1 MILTPQCVGWLGDI
15 LIFGL
20 QQVDYTQRKT
30 TCKARKM
37 TIFFIKFRHFC
48 QNHCTGYHIYAK
60 LKASAHTFCGARFA
74 EKPKNSALWH
84 GLQPFAGHSGPK
96 QRCKQKNKTRDQ
108 HGKRVLQAV

>member
-48 QNHCTGYHIYAK
+48 QNHCTGYHIYVK
-60 LKASAHTFCGARFA
+60 LKASAHTFSGARFA
-74 EKPKNSALWH
+74 GKPKKFGALARSAAVCRAFW
-84 GLQPFAGHSGPK
+84 PK
-96 QRCKQKNKTRDQ
+96 TA
-108 HGKRVLQAV
+108 LQAEK